1 MCGSHRVERVVSNL
15 VVVGVD
21 APIGWGEVRNGHLD
35 QRYKGLT
42 GRDNLGY

>member
-21 APIGWGEVRNGHLD
+21 APIGWGEVRNGHL
-35 QRYKGLT
+35 
-42 GRDNLGY
+42 GRDNLGYRNVFSI